1 MGRRTHAARF
11 WRHARRVAAAAA
23 VLALLPACGAAAG
36 YQSGDTAKEPL
47 VLRYADYTSARSGD
61 GFRAFAA
68 DVTSRTDGRIT
79 FDEYWGGSLLAGT
92 DMASGVRGGVADL
105 GMFTATYYPSEFPL
119 TEWLSRLGNLAGT
132 DYPRGVMQA
141 NAAQADFALSS
152 EQVNDQFENRGMKLL
167 FSAHPITNYDI
178 LCKTPVT
185 TLADAA
191 GKRIRSGGGM
201 WDDEARA
208 LGMTPVS
215 LSIGETYEGLQR
227 GVIDC
232 TLASPKTVTTYGFWE
247 VAKHYTHLP
256 LTGINAQYVVMNQE
270 LWESLSV
277 EDQRVIW
284 DAAYLWFQGYLE
296 YEGLGLEKV
305 LTDVGTTKHGLAFHD
320 PASEVL
326 TTLDDH
332 HAAVRASLPSVAP
345 DRIESPE
352 QMLRDYEETMGKW
365 HARLAAMDL
374 GPAAESGDVDL
385 TEYAAEVR
393 SEVFDRHR
401 P

>member
-1 MGRRTHAARF
+1 MGRRKHAAGF
-11 WRHARRVAAAAA
+11 WRQARRGAAA
-23 VLALLPACGAAAG
+23 VAILVLLSACGAAGHRATG
-36 YQSGDTAKEPL
+36 TSDEPL
-47 VLRYADYTSARSGD
+47 VLRYADYTSAQSGD

-68 DVTSRTDGRIT
+68 EVTERTGGRIG
-79 FDEYWGGSLLAGT
+79 FDAYWGGSLLTGT

-105 GMFTATYYPSEFPL
+105 GMFTATYYPSEFPV
-119 TEWLSRLGNLAGT
+119 TEWLSRLGNLADT

-141 NAAQADFALSS
+141 NAAQADFAMSS
-152 EQVNDQFENRGMKLL
+152 EEVNSQFENRGMKLL

-201 WDDEARA
+201 WDDEVRA

-215 LSIGETYEGLQR
+215 LSIGETYEGLER

-232 TLASPKTVTTYGFWE
+232 TLASPKTVTSYGFWE
-247 VAKHYTHLP
+247 VAKHYTNLP
-256 LTGINAQYVVMNQE
+256 LTGINAQYIVINQE
-270 LWESLSV
+270 VWNSLPV

-305 LTDVGTTKHGLAFHD
+305 LVDTGASKHALKFHD
-320 PASEVL
+320 PEDGLL
-326 TTLDDH
+326 TTLKNH
-332 HAAVRASLPSVAP
+332 HASVRAALPSLAP

-352 QMLRDYEETMGKW
+352 QMLRDYEKTMGTW
-365 HARLAAMDL
+365 HGRLAAMDL
-374 GPAAESGDVDL
+374 GFEGTNGRVDF

-393 SEVFDRHR
+393 RTVFDRYR

>member
-1 MGRRTHAARF
+1 MGRTTHAARF
-11 WRHARRVAAAAA
+11 RSRARW
-23 VLALLPACGAAAG
+23 GAAMATLLMLV
-36 YQSGDTAKEPL
+36 SGCGTATGHDTGGTPDKPL

-68 DVTSRTDGRIT
+68 DVTDHTDGRIT
-79 FDEYWGGSLLAGT
+79 FDEYWGGSLLTGT

-119 TEWLSRLGNLAGT
+119 TDWLSRLGNLADT

-141 NAAQADFALSS
+141 NAAQADFAMSS
-152 EQVNDQFENRGMKLL
+152 EQVNNQFENRGMKLL

-185 TLADAA
+185 TLADAT

-201 WDDEARA
+201 WDDEIRA
-208 LGMTPVS
+208 LGMTPVN
-215 LSIGETYEGLQR
+215 LSIGETYEGLER

-232 TLASPKTVTTYGFWE
+232 TLASPKTVTSYGFWE
-247 VAKHYTHLP
+247 VAKHYTNLP

-270 LWESLSV
+270 VWDSLAV

-305 LTDVGTTKHGLAFHD
+305 LVDTGTNEHGLALHD
-320 PASEVL
+320 PA
-326 TTLDDH
+326 DDMLG
-332 HAAVRASLPSVAP
+332 AVKNQQAKVRASLPSTAP

-352 QMLRDYEETMGKW
+352 LILRGYEDTMAKW
-365 HARLAAMDL
+365 HARLASLDL
-374 GPAAESGDVDL
+374 SRTTTDGGIDL

-393 SEVFDRHR
+393 SEVFDRHK

>member
-1 MGRRTHAARF
+1 MGRRIPAARF
-11 WRHARRVAAAAA
+11 GRCLRRGAVAAAILL
-23 VLALLPACGAAAG
+23 LASACGAAVG
-36 YQSGDTAKEPL
+36 QRSGEAL
-47 VLRYADYTSARSGD
+47 VLRYADYTSAQSGE

-68 DVTSRTDGRIT
+68 EVTERTGGRIT
-79 FDEYWGGSLLAGT
+79 FDAYWGGSLLSGT

-105 GMFTATYYPSEFPL
+105 GMFTATYYASEFPV
-119 TEWLSRLGNLAGT
+119 TDWLSRLGNSADT

-141 NAAQADFALSS
+141 NAAQSDFAMSS
-152 EQVNDQFENRGMKLL
+152 EDVNRQFENRGMKLI

-191 GKRIRSGGGM
+191 GKRVRSGGGM
-201 WDDEARA
+201 WDDEVRA

-215 LSIGETYEGLQR
+215 LSIGETYEGLER

-232 TLASPKTVTTYGFWE
+232 ALASPKTVTSYGFWE
-247 VAKHYTHLP
+247 VAKHYTRLP
-256 LTGINAQYVVMNQE
+256 LTGINAQYVVMNRE
-270 LWESLSV
+270 VWDALPV
-277 EDQRVIW
+277 DDQRVIW

-305 LTDVGTTKHGLAFHD
+305 LVDTGISKHGLNFHD
-320 PASEVL
+320 PADELSTVL
-326 TTLDDH
+326 KDQQ
-332 HAAVRASLPSVAP
+332 AAVRAELPAVAP

-352 QMLRDYEETMGKW
+352 TIVRDYANTMRVW
-365 HARLAAMDL
+365 HDRLATMDL
-374 GPAAESGDVDL
+374 GAAGDNGHIDL

-393 SEVFDRHR
+393 REVFDRHR